1 MIAARV
7 KGSMRQ
13 RLATVAA
20 GALLLN
26 GAAQSDEVTTQLQG
40 TFNNSQE
47 NACIHVSI
55 FFYLTDCFYSR
66 QREEIIGQ
74 KLPWTG
80 PTVNPVYY
88 PVDSEHAIPTYVPEA
103 GDDRIAPP
111 MQATLTIDDNGTLAG
126 DDDSISGTL
135 VVGPAA
141 RSVVVNVNELAGGTG
156 GAPPRAIM
164 TWDNITHTLQ
174 RSPFDRAAANELGG
188 FDYEIASK
196 GFPPRLC
203 RNDDPQD
210 CYPSAYAGKTTDGQN
225 AKGTW
230 NGPISVGITRDTE
243 LEGNV
248 GTSTRAVING
258 YRCVDNRGDITCPD
272 HNVVWS
278 TSEEPEPG
286 SRNRNEGPGLD
297 NLLLKVVTNGD
308 GEVVSLEGY
317 WTNEYF
323 IAGGPAF
330 FQVKE
335 GHDNSY
341 QGGYMQ
347 LKAR

>member
-1 MIAARV
+1 
-7 KGSMRQ
+7 MRWS
-13 RLATVAA
+13 AKYVAC
-20 GALLLN
+20 GLLLSSAAP
-26 GAAQSDEVTTQLQG
+26 GAEVATELEG

-47 NACIHVSI
+47 NACIHVSK

-66 QREEIIGQ
+66 HLEEVVGQ

-88 PVDSEHAIPTYVPEA
+88 PVGSKNAVPTYVPEV
-103 GDDRIAPP
+103 GDDRFAPP
-111 MQATLTIDDNGTLAG
+111 MQATLLINDNGTPAG
-126 DDDSISGTL
+126 DDDAISGTL
-135 VVGPAA
+135 VVGPAT

-156 GAPPRAIM
+156 GAPPRAVM

-174 RSPFDRAAANELGG
+174 SSAFDRAAPNDLGG

-203 RNDDPQD
+203 RKDDPQD

-225 AKGTW
+225 AAGIW
-230 NGPISVGITRDTE
+230 NGPAPVGVTRDTAM
-243 LEGNV
+243 EGNV
-248 GTSTRAVING
+248 GTSTRAIING

-278 TSEEPEPG
+278 TSAEPEPG
-286 SRNRNEGPGLD
+286 SRNQNEGPGLD
-297 NLLLKVVTNGD
+297 NLLLKVVTDANGKI
-308 GEVVSLEGY
+308 VSLEGY

-323 IAGGPAF
+323 IAGGPGF
-330 FQVKE
+330 FQVDD

-347 LKAR
+347 LRAR